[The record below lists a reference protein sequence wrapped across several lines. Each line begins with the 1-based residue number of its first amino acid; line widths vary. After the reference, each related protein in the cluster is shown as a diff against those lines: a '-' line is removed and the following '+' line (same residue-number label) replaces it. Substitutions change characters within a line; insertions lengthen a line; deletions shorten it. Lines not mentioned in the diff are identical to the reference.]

1 MEFIRRSKK
10 HGFVVVKRDDP
21 SELHFDEKTGTVRI
35 IVSRDSSQVRVVSA
49 TPVIMSRRV
58 RRDIK
63 KVDIEKSDE
72 KKASKLTACGV

>member
-1 MEFIRRSKK
+1 MEFIKRNKK

-35 IVSRDSSQVRVVSA
+35 IIKTDASEVRVVSA
-49 TPVIMSRRV
+49 TPVIMPRRV
-58 RRDIK
+58 KRDIK

-72 KKASKLTACGV
+72 RLTATMTMCGV

>member
-1 MEFIRRSKK
+1 MEFIRRRKK

-35 IVSRDSSQVRVVSA
+35 IVNRDSSGVRVVSA
-49 TPVIMSRRV
+49 TPVIMPRRV

-63 KVDIEKSDE
+63 KVDMVKFDE
-72 KKASKLTACGV
+72 KRLLN